1 MFRCLSLGLGRT
13 RRAGVVAALLVA
25 LPPAAV
31 HAQLGLGSRAPAPDP
46 AGEQVSPASPR
57 AAVQEF
63 LRLANANDFT
73 GAADYLVVPTRDRE
87 RAPLLARRLKS
98 VIDQRLDL
106 DLRTLSPIAAGD
118 TTDGDL
124 NGDRIG
130 AILSPAGREEPLRLV
145 HIAGSPARWAFASAT
160 VGNIDAWYDALG
172 APWLRD
178 RLPDSLRGEGPFNVY
193 WWQWIGLAVI
203 LPALVLL
210 SWLLGA
216 VLRSVLG
223 RIAARTVT
231 NWDDLLLENL
241 RGPFRL
247 WAAALISEP
256 LLSLLQLNTRVAGF
270 VASSTRGLLLIAL
283 FWALLRI
290 VRLAQARIEQAADHS
305 GQGAQAR
312 TLVPLF
318 GNILRVTIAV
328 VALLVALAQFG
339 YPVGTL
345 LAGLGIGGIAV
356 ALAAQKTVEHLFG
369 SVSLASDNAFRVGDW
384 VRAGTTEGEV
394 ERIGLRSTSIRTI
407 DRTVVRVPNG
417 RLADERIE
425 TFGERD
431 RILLRTDLD
440 VPYDTTPDQLER
452 IRADIEAALRAHP
465 RVWPDRIRVH
475 VVAFTDSAIRFNVV
489 AWFQTTDWNEF
500 LDIRHEMFLRFMRI
514 VRDDGASFAFPSR
527 TVYHVTNGRDGTPDG
542 GPPRPVPVD

>member
-1 MFRCLSLGLGRT
+1 MFRCLSRGL
-13 RRAGVVAALLVA
+13 RRARRPFAAAFLAALC
-25 LPPAAV
+25 PAAALT
-31 HAQLGLGSRAPAPDP
+31 AQLGLGSRAPAPDP
-46 AGEQVSPASPR
+46 ASEQVSPASPR

-98 VIDQRLDL
+98 VIDQRLAL

-160 VGNIDAWYDALG
+160 VGNIDAWYEALG

-178 RLPDSLRGEGPFNVY
+178 RLPNSLRGEGPFNVY
-193 WWQWIGLAVI
+193 WWQWIGLTVI

-216 VLRSVLG
+216 ALRSVLG

-231 NWDDLLLENL
+231 NWDDLLLANL

-247 WAAALISEP
+247 WAAALIAEP

-290 VRLAQARIEQAADHS
+290 VRLAQARIEQAADQS

-425 TFGERD
+425 TYGERD

-452 IRADIEAALRAHP
+452 IRVDIEAALRAHP

-527 TVYHVTNGRDGTPDG
+527 TVYHVTTSRDGTPDG